1 MKDENG
7 IEICCK
13 NCNDDV
19 AINCSHYNPDN
30 PDEDFGC
37 VVSGGFVPSYDVLFA
52 RIAELQNELTVI
64 QESERAEAQ
73 EADRLRGEVKEL
85 GKKLT
90 ETVKLLGE
98 RSRECGKLEAEVN
111 ILKGE

>member
-7 IEICCK
+7 IEISCENCRCVCK
-13 NCNDDV
+13 YDSMCL
-19 AINCSHYNPDN
+19 AHTP
-30 PDEDFGC
+30 
-37 VVSGGFVPSYDVLFA
+37 PSFFRPTSEALEA

-90 ETVKLLGE
+90 ETIKLLGE
-98 RSRECGKLEAEVN
+98 SSRECGKLEAKVKV
-111 ILKGE
+111 LKGE